1 VPHVSRMTKW
11 VVGAGV
17 TCRHSTVVDVSVA
30 EDEPGL
36 LASVVEV
43 DGWLADAARGFPTA
57 RKTRSPVLIAATFST
72 HRDPALL

>member
-1 VPHVSRMTKW
+1 
-11 VVGAGV
+11 
-17 TCRHSTVVDVSVA
+17 VVDVSVA
-30 EDEPGL
+30 EDEPG
-36 LASVVEV
+36 SVVEV

>member
-30 EDEPGL
+30 EDEPEL

-43 DGWLADAARGFPTA
+43 DGLRTLPADSRPPARPDH
-57 RKTRSPVLIAATFST
+57 LC
-72 HRDPALL
+72 